1 MEVLSVVGIVIGL
14 ILLIYLGYKGWDVA
28 YVAILSAI
36 IVAIFNFQSIT
47 DSLVST
53 FIQGAV
59 GIFSSLYLI
68 FITGAIFG
76 SVYGVAGAG
85 DAIANGIMKI
95 FVRNNLDGK
104 KGAWIVAIVC
114 GVIFSIMNYFGI
126 DAMVG
131 MFAMYPIIVGLL
143 RKINAPRRVVPVL
156 LMSCYG
162 VANGPGAVQSK
173 QVLAMEAL
181 GTPSTAGLIP
191 GIVCII
197 ITLAISIP
205 YVALFINKCKKAGEG
220 FTEQQEGESA
230 GEGSAKKCPN
240 FFVALI
246 PLAVIFVLFNFAK
259 MHNAIAVL
267 IGTVVAFVICLP
279 QIKGNVPKGCLVAV
293 MRQTLNRSV
302 VNASKATVAVV
313 SVVGFGSVVAATPAF
328 KKLAEQLTSV
338 EWGGYFVFAT
348 AICVLVGL
356 MANSI
361 GGIQIG
367 LPILGQ
373 PFISRGLNPAG
384 LHRIALFASSTFDSL
399 PISMFVILCH
409 EISGVKLKDGYKPV
423 FVVTVLVPLICTYV
437 IALMYTI
444 YPAFS

>member
-205 YVALFINKCKKAGEG
+205 YVALFINKCKKEGEE
-220 FTEQQEGESA
+220 FTEQEGESA
-230 GEGSAKKCPN
+230 GEITAKKCPN

-246 PLAVIFVLFNFAK
+246 PLVVIFVLFNFVK

-267 IGTVVAFVICLP
+267 IGTVVAFVICFP
-279 QIKGNVPKGCLVAV
+279 QIKANVPKGNLVAV

-302 VNASKATVAVV
+302 VNSSKATIAVI
-313 SVVGFGSVVAATPAF
+313 SVVGFGSVVAAT
-328 KKLAEQLTSV
+328 LTSV

-348 AICVLVGL
+348 AICILVGL